1 MGFKNAMSSRENH
14 RKTLGPADLTA
25 SRPTI
30 PSHSLHF
37 ISVLFTHSIGAESIS
52 KERVQQE
59 EGGISERGAE
69 KASEADIWFRVFAL
83 KQVLEPRIESLAQRL
98 SFQ

>member
-1 MGFKNAMSSRENH
+1 MGFKNAMSSREKIVV
-14 RKTLGPADLTA
+14 RRWDLPILPQNIHCT
-25 SRPTI
+25 RYI
-30 PSHSLHF
+30 L
-37 ISVLFTHSIGAESIS
+37 SVLLTHSTSAEFIS

-59 EGGISERGAE
+59 EGGISRRGAE
-69 KASEADIWFRVFAL
+69 KASEAELWFLVFAS